1 MSTPGRHVPPP
12 GYTVRA
18 PGRDDAATV
27 VDLQRAVDLARHGE
41 SDSTVA
47 EVIEEWSLP
56 RLDPQHD
63 LWLVSAADGAA
74 AAYGFLYQEQPP
86 DRFVTGHS
94 IHPGHQGRGLEEFL
108 LDAAEAR
115 CVAVATANGLKGT
128 ATLGVFAHQ
137 SEDPR
142 LALFARRGYEHV
154 RSFARLQVSLH
165 EAPPAPVWPE
175 GIVVRSF
182 RRGRDEAAVHAAMQ
196 EAFLDHWHP
205 DVMDLAEWRTLR
217 LGRPDLDPSLW
228 WVAWDHDE
236 VAGGLLA
243 FPTPLGGYIDEL
255 AVRRGWRGRGLGRA
269 LLLESFAELRR
280 RGLPAAYLGV
290 DTLNPTGAMHLY
302 GSVGMRPV
310 RGEHLVYEKTLIES

>member
-1 MSTPGRHVPPP
+1 MRPSDRHVPPP

-18 PGRDDAATV
+18 PRRDDA
-27 VDLQRAVDLARHGE
+27 DAVAALRRTIDLARHGE

-47 EVIEEWSLP
+47 DVLEEWSLP

-63 LWLVSAADGAA
+63 LWLVSAPGCAVV
-74 AAYGFLYQEQPP
+74 AYGFLYQEQPP
-86 DRFVTGHS
+86 DMFVSGHS
-94 IHPGHQGRGLEEFL
+94 IHPEHEGRGLEEFL

-115 CVAVATANGLKGT
+115 CAAAAAGPSTT
-128 ATLGVFAHQ
+128 ATLNAFAHE
-137 SEDPR
+137 SESLR
-142 LALFARRGYEHV
+142 LALMERRGYEHV
-154 RSFARLQVSLH
+154 RSFARLQLSLA

-175 GIVVRSF
+175 GIVVHTF

-196 EAFLDHWHP
+196 EAFRDHWHP
-205 DVMDLAEWRTLR
+205 DVMDLDEWRTLR
-217 LGRPDLDPSLW
+217 FDRPDLDLSLW
-228 WVAWDHDE
+228 WVARDRDQ

-255 AVRRGWRGRGLGRA
+255 AVRRDWRGRGLGRA
-269 LLLESFAELRR
+269 LLLQSFAELRR

-310 RGEHLVYEKTLIES
+310 RGEHLVCEKTLTAS